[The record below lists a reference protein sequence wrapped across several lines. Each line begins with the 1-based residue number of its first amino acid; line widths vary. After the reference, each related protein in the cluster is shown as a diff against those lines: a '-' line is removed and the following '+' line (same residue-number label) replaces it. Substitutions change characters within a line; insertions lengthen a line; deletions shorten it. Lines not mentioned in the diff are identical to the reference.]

1 MRPKKGLNLA
11 SSLKIIKKEE
21 GKVSSANT
29 ALFFFK
35 QHFSGGVSSELII
48 EPPSNQLML
57 PNNAELCAYMSSELT

>member
-1 MRPKKGLNLA
+1 M
-11 SSLKIIKKEE
+11 
-21 GKVSSANT
+21 SSANT

-57 PNNAELCAYMSSELT
+57 PNNVELCGFMSSELTPLKSAVIPLDTLA